1 MYRHGRSDILYS
13 YRPLFETMNKK
24 GISQY
29 QLLKLGIDNRLL
41 DALKSNKNITV
52 YSLEKICRILKCT
65 ANDVV
70 EFIDE

>member
-1 MYRHGRSDILYS
+1 
-13 YRPLFETMNKK
+13 MNKK

>member
-1 MYRHGRSDILYS
+1 MYS
-13 YRPLFETMNKK
+13 YKPLFETMNKK

-41 DALKSNKNITV
+41 DALKSNKNITI
-52 YSLEKICRILKCT
+52 YSLEKICRILNCT